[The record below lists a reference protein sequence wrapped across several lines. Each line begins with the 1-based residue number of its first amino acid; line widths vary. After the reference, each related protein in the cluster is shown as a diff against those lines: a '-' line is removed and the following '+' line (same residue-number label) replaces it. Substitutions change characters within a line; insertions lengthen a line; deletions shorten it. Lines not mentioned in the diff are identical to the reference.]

1 MLRVSHFTNGVA
13 PPAGK
18 YRSPP
23 ACKVGD
29 LFSVWPSSASR
40 RGCSAA
46 GRPVRNSVCEADEVV
61 AAAAVAEDAAVDD
74 DDDGGGDAVDC
85 AGPPLSIS
93 NKHEIVNSSE
103 YGDLLSLGFRNSN
116 DVHLTD
122 MSNKYY
128 SVCLNTADH
137 RRRTVQVG
145 VRVRVRARVMVR

>member
-1 MLRVSHFTNGVA
+1 MCPRHVKLMYAVCIEFKWNPLRTIFGIMLRVSHFTNGVA

-61 AAAAVAEDAAVDD
+61 VAAVAAGDAAVDGD
-74 DDDGGGDAVDC
+74 DDDGGDAVDC

-103 YGDLLSLGFRNSN
+103 YSDLSLLSQF
-116 DVHLTD
+116 
-122 MSNKYY
+122 
-128 SVCLNTADH
+128 
-137 RRRTVQVG
+137 Q
-145 VRVRVRARVMVR
+145 